1 MDLKK
6 RLNLGQSKMQTHEV
20 VDYVNGI
27 PNRFKELIEVFLAG
41 PYRVTQHAAWP
52 LSICVEKWPYL
63 IDPHLG
69 KVLKALGKPGI
80 HDAVT
85 RNTMRLLQF
94 IDIPKRYR
102 GAVAELCFAYLQNP
116 KQAVAIRVFSM
127 SVLANICVHE
137 PELKQE
143 LKIILEDQ
151 LPFGTAGFKS
161 RATKVLKMLER
172 SADGKA
178 RK

>member
-27 PNRFKELIEVFLAG
+27 PERFKQLVEVFIAG
-41 PYRVTQHAAWP
+41 PYRVTQRAAWP

-63 IDPHLG
+63 VDPHLG
-69 KVLKALGKPGI
+69 KVLRMLGKPGI
-80 HDAVT
+80 HDAVA

-94 IDIPKRYR
+94 IDIPKRYH
-102 GAVAELCFAYLQNP
+102 GVVAELCFAYLHNP

-127 SVLANICVHE
+127 TVLANISSDE
-137 PELKQE
+137 PDLKHELK
-143 LKIILEDQ
+143 LVLEDQ
-151 LPFGTAGFKS
+151 LPFGTSAFKS
-161 RATKVLKMLER
+161 RATKVLKMLEG
-172 SADGKA
+172 SKGAKTF
-178 RK
+178 K